1 MKKINSDN
9 WAPLNRRARY
19 MWTPYIPITNP
30 PLVRVD
36 NLYYSLYVYNDITG
50 ELAMFYY
57 ILERV
62 VSYNILDKDNYFY
75 EDD

>member
-9 WAPLNRRARY
+9 WAPRNKRAPHA
-19 MWTPYIPITNP
+19 WTPYIPITNP
-30 PLVRVD
+30 PLVSVD
-36 NLYYSLYVYNDITG
+36 NLYYSFYVYNDAG
-50 ELAMFYY
+50 GLAVFYY

-62 VSYNILDKDNYFY
+62 VSYNILYEDNYFY

>member
-1 MKKINSDN
+1 MKKINCN
-9 WAPLNRRARY
+9 GWAPRNKRAPY
-19 MWTPYIPITNP
+19 EWAPYIPITNP

-36 NLYYSLYVYNDITG
+36 NLYYSFYWGV
-50 ELAMFYY
+50 FYY

-62 VSYNILDKDNYFY
+62 VSYNILDKNNYFY